1 MVNRGQQLRVRRA
14 VERLFAKGSRKPAA
28 GFEMELA
35 GLGFVQTGGDPVILA
50 FENPAVEL
58 SLELTLGTGQLVHSY
73 EVLTFE
79 ERTRRQQKFRY

>member
-1 MVNRGQQLRVRRA
+1 MVNRGQQEAGGRLRDGTGRT
-14 VERLFAKGSRKPAA
+14 
-28 GFEMELA
+28 GFCPD
-35 GLGFVQTGGDPVILA
+35 GGDPVILA